1 MDTRRYQQTR
11 SQRSDVTLSSRNLPA
26 LVVISLGVLCLVVGV
41 VLIAAFGLPKDVSE
55 KPQQVSGP
63 IAGGV
68 GLVFIAIGAVL
79 AIGVKKRHNNPQE
92 RRVSPK
98 PPPVQRR
105 DINKKAPPKTQRNTT
120 ITAGNHHGYNGYQGN
135 QSYGNGIY
143 TTPQYNTRDTN
154 QYDSN
159 AGYYT
164 ARVDT

>member
-26 LVVISLGVLCLVVGV
+26 LVLISLGVLCLVVGV

-63 IAGGV
+63 ITGGV

-79 AIGVKKRHNNPQE
+79 AIGVKKRHNNPPQE

-98 PPPVQRR
+98 PAPIQGR
-105 DINKKAPPKTQRNTT
+105 DINKKAAVKTQRNTT
-120 ITAGNHHGYNGYQGN
+120 ITASNHHGYNGYHGN
-135 QSYGNGIY
+135 QIYGNGIY
-143 TTPQYNTRDTN
+143 IIYNARDN
-154 QYDSN
+154 NHYDYN
-159 AGYYT
+159 VGYHT
-164 ARVDT
+164 ARVET